1 QVKSFLKEEG
11 GVDLYKN
18 VKVNFI
24 HGRKAVLTIYRDGV
38 ETEKVTL
45 SDYNDKMKLHE
56 LFVEKG
62 FEKYS
67 FAEVRERRMRLKREE
82 EEKLKVRNND
92 SKMDR
97 GFLRNARTNLKTKRE
112 LKEKIKQLKEARAN
126 YMMDASLVV

>member
-1 QVKSFLKEEG
+1 
-11 GVDLYKN
+11 
-18 VKVNFI
+18 
-24 HGRKAVLTIYRDGV
+24 VLTIYREGV

-67 FAEVRERRMRLKREE
+67 FLELKERRMQLKREE
-82 EEKLKVRNND
+82 EEKLKSGNNGR
-92 SKMDR
+92 KMDR
-97 GFLRNARTNLKTKRE
+97 GFLRNVRTDLKKKSE

>member
-1 QVKSFLKEEG
+1 M
-11 GVDLYKN
+11 
-18 VKVNFI
+18 
-24 HGRKAVLTIYRDGV
+24 LTIYRDGV

-56 LFVEKG
+56 LFIKKG

-112 LKEKIKQLKEARAN
+112 LKEKIKQFKEARAN
-126 YMMDASLVV
+126 YMMDASLVI